1 MDAKIKGKIS
11 FLGTLNQQ
19 LASVSTEADD
29 EYNRIIK
36 TYFDSNFFKVGGLS
50 GGIPALL
57 VSPAAAH
64 FSPASVAGEIS
75 TVTASTA
82 GELSAVTTDVWIDGV
97 LYSGTVEGAATAA
110 ASTGTELAVVGSTG
124 TELAVA
130 GSTGTELA
138 LAGGSGVST
147 AGTAA
152 GASAA
157 GGGAVLGT
165 ACAYVA
171 AAIAIYFSVKYITK
185 AVLNKAWVKQ
195 GEKKLK
201 SLRTDI
207 VTMRVYCNSMTSNL
221 ESAINNLSLAS
232 EKIAIAEKKIA
243 KQQYATRDSNL
254 KAIRERQAEVVGLCK
269 SLRST
274 IDLVKIVKTNL
285 DLLV

>member
-36 TYFDSNFFKVGGLS
+36 TYFDSKFFKVGGLS

-64 FSPASVAGEIS
+64 FAPASV
-75 TVTASTA
+75 A

-97 LYSGTVEGAATAA
+97 LYSGTVEGVATAA

-171 AAIAIYFSVKYITK
+171 AAIAIYFSAKYITK

-221 ESAINNLSLAS
+221 ESAINSLSSAS

>member
-29 EYNRIIK
+29 EYNKIIK

-64 FSPASVAGEIS
+64 FTPVSV
-75 TVTASTA
+75 A

-97 LYSGTVEGAATAA
+97 LYSGTVEGVATAA
-110 ASTGTELAVVGSTG
+110 ASTG

-147 AGTAA
+147 AGTAV

-157 GGGAVLGT
+157 GGGAVIGT

-185 AVLNKAWVKQ
+185 AVLNKSWVKQ

-221 ESAINNLSLAS
+221 ESAINSLSSAS

-285 DLLV
+285 DMLV